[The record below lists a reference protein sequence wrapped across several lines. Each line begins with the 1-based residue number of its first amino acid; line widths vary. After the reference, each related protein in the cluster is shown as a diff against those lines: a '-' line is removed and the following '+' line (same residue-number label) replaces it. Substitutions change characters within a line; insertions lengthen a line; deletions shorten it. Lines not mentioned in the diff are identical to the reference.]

1 VWIHSIQLTKE
12 VAVKISD
19 KDMKDLKAQ
28 GYSELEIHQA
38 MNEVEREELQSS
50 NDEVQRRRNADP
62 RQNSQISS
70 FASKQNDDIIRWQL
84 ELNDILERA
93 EHILRGD
100 IPKFRDGHIVWEENP
115 HPENNPLNDVGV
127 QEIMKILAMYINR
140 NTILSDY
147 TNEEINFKI
156 FDFGRAVNNLIF
168 MRDFEFGMD
177 NQEKRKNYE
186 MLVTELKDIVHSAYK
201 RALDGAE
208 KRSLREMISV
218 SQSNSTNATLGQGQT
233 MGGDGMIQKQRG
245 LLNPLRYIKSKY
257 I

>member
-1 VWIHSIQLTKE
+1 MSVRLSPRDIE
-12 VAVKISD
+12 
-19 KDMKDLKAQ
+19 DLKKQ
-28 GYSELEIHQA
+28 GYGEAEIQQA
-38 MNEVEREELQSS
+38 LKEIEKEELQGSYGTIQQ
-50 NDEVQRRRNADP
+50 QRSVDP
-62 RQNSQISS
+62 RQNSQLSS
-70 FASKQNDDIIRWQL
+70 FSAKAEDNIVRWQL

-100 IPKFRDGHIVWEENP
+100 IPKFEEGHIVWKENP

-127 QEIMKILAMYINR
+127 QEIMKILSMYINR

-147 TNEEINFKI
+147 SNEEINFKVY
-156 FDFGRAVNNLIF
+156 DFGRAINNLIF

-177 NQEKRKNYE
+177 TEEKRKNYE

-208 KRSLREMISV
+208 KRSLREMINV
-218 SQSNSTNATLGQGQT
+218 SQNTSTSSQLGGGMTINNQGQV
-233 MGGDGMIQKQRG
+233 QKERG
-245 LLNPLRYIKSKY
+245 LLNPLRYLKSKY

>member
-1 VWIHSIQLTKE
+1 
-12 VAVKISD
+12 
-19 KDMKDLKAQ
+19 
-28 GYSELEIHQA
+28 
-38 MNEVEREELQSS
+38 
-50 NDEVQRRRNADP
+50 
-62 RQNSQISS
+62 
-70 FASKQNDDIIRWQL
+70 
-84 ELNDILERA
+84 
-93 EHILRGD
+93 
-100 IPKFRDGHIVWEENP
+100 
-115 HPENNPLNDVGV
+115 
-127 QEIMKILAMYINR
+127 
-140 NTILSDY
+140 
-147 TNEEINFKI
+147 
-156 FDFGRAVNNLIF
+156 

-177 NQEKRKNYE
+177 TQEKRKNYE